1 MNNLEDKC
9 LDLVEQ
15 FGPDELVAL
24 AAQNQH
30 SVPLLWAISF
40 HLSRSPSP

>member
-15 FGPDELVAL
+15 FDPDELVAL
-24 AAQNQH
+24 AAQNQQ
-30 SVPLLWAISF
+30 SVHLMQTIFS
-40 HLSRSPSP
+40 HLSRRPSP